1 MRNNKTPR
9 SNIELMI
16 TSTSNTAANVN
27 VTLPLYD
34 PDFLQTLVVQRG
46 QPVMVRVF
54 VFVTGTNTPPVQPRF
69 SSDSRT
75 NNVVRSYTLTHNEEL
90 KCTCLTN
97 SKSWSTHVHTFRHT
111 PLSLSLHTLK
121 HWSNANTYTHS
132 FASLLHKSGILFL
145 SLSVTALIPCPPS
158 KLALKRTSS
167 DSVFT
172 CNSFSAAQIFNSL
185 SLLSQLF

>member
-1 MRNNKTPR
+1 MFVHNLSIPLPPFQRCTFCDYVMFDVSAGRSNKGKEFIMMFMRNNKTPR

-54 VFVTGTNTPPVQPRF
+54 VFVTGTNTPPMQPRF

-97 SKSWSTHVHTFRHT
+97 SKS
-111 PLSLSLHTLK
+111 
-121 HWSNANTYTHS
+121 
-132 FASLLHKSGILFL
+132 
-145 SLSVTALIPCPPS
+145 
-158 KLALKRTSS
+158 
-167 DSVFT
+167 
-172 CNSFSAAQIFNSL
+172 
-185 SLLSQLF
+185 